1 MKKHEVALATLA
13 LFIVMV
19 ACVYSASADVISDYR
34 TSDIDPDTGKVHA
47 VVMLTGGKEGVR
59 EGEFFSAANISIM
72 IHQSND
78 AVIDYLSIEGS
89 SDEGIILTRK
99 GYFEFYSPKLTRGK
113 KITLEFDAIPV
124 KKGDITL
131 GIVDIGYIN
140 ERGLEDG
147 KRVAINT
154 IIREKKPMSAFPFMI
169 LSVIMGVITAFLG
182 IKYLSFKSKV
192 KNTIRNIKDIMEG
205 SRNRRVGE
213 IESDLDSQL
222 RRIGGG

>member
-59 EGEFFSAANISIM
+59 GGEFFSAANISIM

-124 KKGDITL
+124 KKGDITI
-131 GIVDIGYIN
+131 GFVDIGYIN

-147 KRVAINT
+147 KRVVINT